1 MNINK
6 ASLEELL
13 AISGIGESKAK
24 AIIDYRKEKGKFK
37 NIEEIKQVSGIG
49 EALYEKIKEHITI

>member
-24 AIIDYRKEKGKFK
+24 AIIDYRKEKGASLRISS
-37 NIEEIKQVSGIG
+37 NIEKKGD
-49 EALYEKIKEHITI
+49 ITFDNI